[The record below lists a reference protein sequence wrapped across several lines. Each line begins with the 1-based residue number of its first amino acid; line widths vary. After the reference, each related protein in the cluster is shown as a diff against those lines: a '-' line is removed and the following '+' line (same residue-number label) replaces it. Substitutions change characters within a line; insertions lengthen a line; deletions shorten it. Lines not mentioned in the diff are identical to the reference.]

1 MILKNNTQGYG
12 YKYTELSQIVK
23 ALEEDGR
30 TFYQYTATDPN
41 TLKDYIYTVLVD
53 KDGKE
58 SKPLRGSEII
68 LATLAKSNP
77 AQEMGASL
85 TYARRYSLLMALG
98 WATEDDDAKSLEG
111 AKKIQPQKPMQA
123 MKAGQDVN
131 VEYITAVQTNKI
143 TTLIEEL
150 GYTRTE
156 MLKHIANTG
165 ADDIVKLTKAQ
176 ADTYIAF
183 LEKQKQ
189 KKDIENAVLENAKEA
204 QNGK

>member
-123 MKAGQDVN
+123 MKPGQDVN
-131 VEYITAVQTNKI
+131 VEYITAVQTNKL

-150 GYTRTE
+150 GLTRTE
-156 MLKHIANTG
+156 VLAHLKNTG
-165 ADDIVKLTKAQ
+165 KNDIVKLTKEQ
-176 ADTYIAF
+176 ADKYIDF

-189 KKDIENAVLENAKEA
+189 KKSVENAVLENAKEA

>member
-1 MILKNNTQGYG
+1 MILVNNTQGYG

-131 VEYITAVQTNKI
+131 VEYITPVQTNKI
-143 TTLIEEL
+143 TTLLEEL
-150 GYTRTE
+150 DISRTL
-156 MLKHIANTG
+156 MLKQLEMFKV
-165 ADDIVKLTKAQ
+165 DDIVKLTKEQ
-176 ADTYIAF
+176 ADKYIGG
-183 LEKQKQ
+183 LEKEKS
-189 KKDIENAVLENAKEA
+189 KRGVENAIQEHAKEVHS
-204 QNGK
+204 GK